1 MWQEKHNS
9 PSEERGPS
17 RDQGL
22 RKNAPQY
29 KAWIVLLLR
38 DNGVFKRLRAS
49 EFQLTPLRHFQ
60 VLCLT
65 ADSKSERRKPVF
77 VSSFAMREAAGFEDA
92 VPLPAR

>member
-29 KAWIVLLLR
+29 KARIVLLLR
-38 DNGVFKRLRAS
+38 DNGVFKGSGHQNSNLLLQGIFKS
-49 EFQLTPLRHFQ
+49 YVSQLT
-60 VLCLT
+60 V
-65 ADSKSERRKPVF
+65 KVRRESLF
-77 VSSFAMREAAGFEDA
+77 
-92 VPLPAR
+92 L